1 MTEKHVDSWELLINL
16 EFAFFFFFLPLGHIA
31 MLGSNL
37 LINLYLSLLSGC

>member
-16 EFAFFFFFLPLGHIA
+16 ELAFFPFLPLAPTA

-37 LINLYLSLLSGC
+37 LINLYLSSLSGC